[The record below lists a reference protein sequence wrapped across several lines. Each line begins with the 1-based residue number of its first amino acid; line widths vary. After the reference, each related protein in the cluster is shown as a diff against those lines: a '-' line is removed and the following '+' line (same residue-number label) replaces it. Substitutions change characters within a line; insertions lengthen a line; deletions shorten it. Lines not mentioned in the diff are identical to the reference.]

1 LSSFLVVHVVA
12 SIDVYGL
19 VFELVILV

>member
-1 LSSFLVVHVVA
+1 LSSFLVEHVVA

-19 VFELVILV
+19 VFELVILG